1 MSLPRFIQIHTLHT
15 YPAALLN
22 RDDAGLAKRLP
33 LGNAVRTRI
42 SSQCLKRHWRVTEDQ
57 FSLAN
62 LEVPMAIR
70 SRSTLELIS
79 KRIRENGISAALEQ
93 AAVEALRDADAG
105 SRAEFLAGW
114 AQTASEALR
123 DAGLLDK
130 RGKNIIGDD
139 ALKTGQAVLMG
150 KAEIDYITNLCV
162 NAIPLAIVLKNNIA
176 KCDGSPENI
185 YALLIGSSFL
195 PAALHK
201 KIEKDGVDKHAD
213 ELNKLFKKEVQK
225 LSESEILK
233 SEIKF
238 RLLSEKENLETLK
251 HGSGLE
257 SALFGRMVTSD
268 ILASCEASV
277 SVAHAFTVHHAQVE
291 NDYFTVVDDLMQEAG
306 DLGSAGIFDT
316 ELASGL
322 YYGYVVID
330 VPQLLENLEGIAAKD
345 CFSESTPAER
355 RELAGRVV
363 QHLLHLIATVSPGA
377 KRGSTAPFDWAK
389 FMLVEA
395 GDWQPRSLAGAF
407 HDALPL
413 EDKTSADTI
422 RQRAVA
428 RMTQEISAMDEAYG
442 APLARRFL
450 ALDAVDVPGAE
461 RANLTK
467 LGEWASEIVKKGK
480 C

>member
-1 MSLPRFIQIHTLHT
+1 MPLPRFIQIHTLHT

-42 SSQCLKRHWRVTEDQ
+42 SSQCLKRHWRVTDDQ
-57 FSLAN
+57 FALSKLD
-62 LEVPMAIR
+62 VPMAIR

-79 KRIRENGISAALEQ
+79 KRIQENGISAALAQ
-93 AAVEALRDADAG
+93 AAA
-105 SRAEFLAGW
+105 
-114 AQTASEALR
+114 EALR

-130 RGKNIIGDD
+130 GGKDKKGDD

-150 KAEIDYITNLCV
+150 KPEIDYLVRRCTELAQTTSDEKSLKADII
-162 NAIPLAIVLKNNIA
+162 NALKDEKKNIEAI
-176 KCDGSPENI
+176 
-185 YALLIGSSFL
+185 
-195 PAALHK
+195 
-201 KIEKDGVDKHAD
+201 
-213 ELNKLFKKEVQK
+213 
-225 LSESEILK
+225 
-233 SEIKF
+233 
-238 RLLSEKENLETLK
+238 K

-268 ILASCEASV
+268 ILASREASV
-277 SVAHAFTVHHAQVE
+277 SVAHAFTVHQAQVE
-291 NDYFTVVDDLMQEAG
+291 NDYFTVVDDLQKDGET
-306 DLGSAGIFDT
+306 GSAGIFDT

-322 YYGYVVID
+322 YYGYVVVD
-330 VPQLLENLEGIAAKD
+330 VPQLIENLEGIAAKD
-345 CFSESTPAER
+345 CFADGTPAER

-413 EDKTSADTI
+413 EDKASVGTI
-422 RQRAVA
+422 RQRAVK

-461 RANLTK
+461 RANLAK
-467 LGEWASEIVKKGK
+467 LGEWASEIVRQGA

>member
-42 SSQCLKRHWRVTEDQ
+42 SSQCLKRHWRVTDDQ
-57 FSLAN
+57 FALSKLD
-62 LEVPMAIR
+62 VPMAIR
-70 SRSTLELIS
+70 SRGTLELIS
-79 KRIRENGISAALEQ
+79 QRIQKNGITAVLAQ
-93 AAVEALRDADAG
+93 AAA
-105 SRAEFLAGW
+105 
-114 AQTASEALR
+114 EALR

-130 RGKNIIGDD
+130 GGKDKKGDD

-150 KAEIDYITNLCV
+150 VPEIDYLVSRCTELAQPNPDEKTLKTNIISALKGEKK
-162 NAIPLAIVLKNNIA
+162 NIEAI
-176 KCDGSPENI
+176 
-185 YALLIGSSFL
+185 
-195 PAALHK
+195 
-201 KIEKDGVDKHAD
+201 
-213 ELNKLFKKEVQK
+213 
-225 LSESEILK
+225 
-233 SEIKF
+233 
-238 RLLSEKENLETLK
+238 K

-268 ILASCEASV
+268 ILASREASV
-277 SVAHAFTVHHAQVE
+277 SVAHAFTVHQAQVE
-291 NDYFTVVDDLMQEAG
+291 NDYFTVIDDLQKDGET
-306 DLGSAGIFDT
+306 GSAGIFDT

-322 YYGYVVID
+322 YYGYVVVD
-330 VPQLLENLEGIAAKD
+330 VPQLIENLEGIAAKD
-345 CFSESTPAER
+345 CFADGTPPEC
-355 RELAGRVV
+355 RELGGRVV

-413 EDKTSADTI
+413 EDKANAGTI
-422 RQRAVA
+422 RQRAVM
-428 RMTQEISAMDEAYG
+428 RMTQEISAMDDAYG
-442 APLARRFL
+442 APLARHYL
-450 ALDAVDVPGAE
+450 ALDAVEIAGAE

-467 LGEWASEIVKKGK
+467 LGEWASEIIRQGA

>member
-42 SSQCLKRHWRVTEDQ
+42 SSQCLKRHWRVTDDQ
-57 FSLAN
+57 FALSKLD
-62 LEVPMAIR
+62 VPMAIR
-70 SRSTLELIS
+70 SRGTLELIS
-79 KRIRENGISAALEQ
+79 QRIQKNGISAALAQ
-93 AAVEALRDADAG
+93 AAA
-105 SRAEFLAGW
+105 
-114 AQTASEALR
+114 EALR

-130 RGKNIIGDD
+130 GGKDKKGDD

-150 KAEIDYITNLCV
+150 VPEIDYLVSRCTELARTSPDEITLKTNIIS
-162 NAIPLAIVLKNNIA
+162 ALKNEKKNIEA
-176 KCDGSPENI
+176 
-185 YALLIGSSFL
+185 
-195 PAALHK
+195 
-201 KIEKDGVDKHAD
+201 
-213 ELNKLFKKEVQK
+213 
-225 LSESEILK
+225 
-233 SEIKF
+233 IKY
-238 RLLSEKENLETLK
+238 
-251 HGSGLE
+251 GSGLE

-268 ILASCEASV
+268 ILASREASV
-277 SVAHAFTVHHAQVE
+277 SVAHAFTVHQAQVE

-306 DLGSAGIFDT
+306 ELGSAGIFDT

-322 YYGYVVID
+322 YYGYVVVD
-330 VPQLLENLEGIAAKD
+330 VPQLVENLEAIAAKD
-345 CFSESTPAER
+345 CFADSTPAER

-363 QHLLHLIATVSPGA
+363 EHLLHLIATVSPGA

-413 EDKTSADTI
+413 EVKGNTDTI
-422 RQRAVA
+422 RQRAVT
-428 RMTQEISAMDEAYG
+428 RITQEISAMDAAYG

-450 ALDAVDVPGAE
+450 ALDAVEIAGAE

-467 LGEWASEIVKKGK
+467 LGEWANAIVRQGA